1 MTMRTGIG
9 GVLAILFT
17 VCLGLL
23 CWFVS
28 SSGGQ
33 LQAAKLAYAKHGAEY
48 TLATDP
54 MTNEQVHVFRMPRET
69 LDSDLEGLP
78 DLPFDFGLDLR
89 DTRVT
94 DAGLMTL
101 RGLEKLSYVI
111 LPGALTDRKLQAL
124 RENGLLHALPLAGTN
139 DGMRPTRDE
148 DLTFL
153 SLFSTQVTSAGLK
166 ELRGLKNLTHLNLRG
181 TQVSDEGLKDLEDL
195 KHLRRLSFRTT
206 KVTGDGLAALVSGL
220 RDLANLEIDVQQVTD
235 GLLQVL
241 GENHQLHVLS
251 QAFNATNGE
260 PARDE
265 DIASLDLSGAR
276 VTGDGVAKCVARL
289 RHLKALKLSLPNE
302 QVGDSL
308 LKVLR
313 EKGLLHALTF
323 VLAGTKRDA
332 LKEGKFHRPL
342 PVATATSY
350 LNAIQSPGDGI
361 GGGKIYA
368 YKGEELKMRGTA
380 NLIEI
385 NVDGWDIAFAPP
397 RGGVLRVGEYADV
410 KRYPFHDESPGLSYT
425 GHGWGSNQVGGKF
438 VIWELEINGGQIT
451 RLAVDFIHRSE
462 RTGPPLYGMLRY
474 NSTLE

>member
-1 MTMRTGIG
+1 MKMRTRVG
-9 GVLAILFT
+9 GVLALLIA
-17 VCLGLL
+17 VCLGMLW
-23 CWFVS
+23 WFLPP
-28 SSGGQ
+28 SGGQ
-33 LQAAKLAYAKHGAEY
+33 LEAAKLAYARHGAEH
-48 TLATDP
+48 TLSTDP
-54 MTNEQVHVFRMPRET
+54 MTNELVHVFKMPRDT
-69 LDSDLEGLP
+69 HDADLEGLL

-94 DAGLMTL
+94 DAGLMKL

-111 LPGALTDRKLQAL
+111 LPGALTDGKLQAL
-124 RENGLLHALPLAGTN
+124 RENGQLHALPLAGTP

-148 DLTFL
+148 NLTFL
-153 SLFSTQVTSAGLK
+153 NLFSTQVTSAGLK
-166 ELRGLKNLTHLNLRG
+166 ELRGLKNLSHLNLRG

-195 KHLRRLSFRTT
+195 KNLRRLSFKTT
-206 KVTGDGLAALVSGL
+206 KVTGDGLAALVRGL
-220 RDLANLEIDVQQVTD
+220 KDLANLEIDVQQVTD

-241 GENHQLHVLS
+241 GENHQLHVLR
-251 QAFNATNGE
+251 QALNATNGE

-289 RHLKALKLSLPNE
+289 RHLTALKLSLPNE
-302 QVGDSL
+302 QVGDGL
-308 LKVLR
+308 LKALR
-313 EKGLLHALTF
+313 EKGLLNALTF

-332 LKEGKFHRPL
+332 LRAEKFHRPL
-342 PVATATSY
+342 PAAAATSY

-361 GGGKIYA
+361 GIGKIYA
-368 YKGEELKMRGTA
+368 YKGEDLKVQGTA

-385 NVDGWDIAFAPP
+385 YVDGWTIAFAPP
-397 RGGVLRVGEYADV
+397 RGGVLGVGEYADAE
-410 KRYPFHDESPGLSYT
+410 RYPFHDKSPGLSYT
-425 GHGWGSNQVGGKF
+425 GHGWGSNKVGGKF

-462 RTGPPLYGMLRY
+462 KTGPPLYGMLRY